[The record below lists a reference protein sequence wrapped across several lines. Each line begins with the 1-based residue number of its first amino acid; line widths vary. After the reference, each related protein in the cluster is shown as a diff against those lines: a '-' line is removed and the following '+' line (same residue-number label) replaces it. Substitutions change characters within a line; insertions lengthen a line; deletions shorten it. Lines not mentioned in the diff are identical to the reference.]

1 MKHNVMLISTLALA
15 VMSGS
20 AMADIN
26 GGTVQFSGVVS
37 NTTCDIGLVSNGS
50 SGSSNGVIDLGTA
63 GTAAGK
69 KAAPAVN
76 FVLQPTNA
84 CVITPDAAGGAAGT
98 QANVSFTGNF
108 DSVGLKPTSGSATDA
123 RVLLT
128 AVNST
133 TENSPITK
141 SNNSAAFNLSEL
153 NKGASFNAVLQAGTV
168 PGDYHSSLVYAVT
181 YK

>member
-20 AMADIN
+20 AMANVN
-26 GGTVQFSGVVS
+26 GGEVQFSGVVS

-50 SGSSNGVIDLGTA
+50 SSNVIDLGTA
-63 GTAAGK
+63 GTAADK
-69 KAAPAVN
+69 KAAPAVK

-84 CVITPDAAGGAAGT
+84 CVITPDTAGGGAAGT
-98 QANVSFTGNF
+98 QANVSFTGAF
-108 DSVGLKPTSGSATDA
+108 DSVGLRPASGSATDA

-133 TENSPITK
+133 TQNTKITK
-141 SNNSAAFNLSEL
+141 SSNSAAFDLTEL
-153 NKGASFNAVLQAGTV
+153 NKGASFDAVLQAGV
-168 PGDYHSSLVYAVT
+168 IPGDYHSSLVYAVT

>member
-26 GGTVQFSGVVS
+26 GGTIQFSGVVS
-37 NTTCDIGLVSNGS
+37 STTCDIGLVSNGS
-50 SGSSNGVIDLGTA
+50 SSGIIDLGTA

-69 KAAPAVN
+69 KQAPAVN

-84 CVITPDAAGGAAGT
+84 CVITPDVSGAAAGT
-98 QANVSFTGNF
+98 QANVSFTGEF
-108 DSVGLKPTSGSATDA
+108 DSVGLRPTSGTATDA

-128 AVNST
+128 AVNSAT
-133 TENSPITK
+133 PNSQITK
-141 SNNSAAFNLSEL
+141 SNNSAAFNLTDL
-153 NKGASFNAVLQAGTV
+153 NNGASFSTVLQAGAK
-168 PGDYHSSLVYAVT
+168 PGDYHSTLVYAVT

>member
-50 SGSSNGVIDLGTA
+50 STGVIDLGTA

-133 TENSPITK
+133 TANTAITK
-141 SNNSAAFNLSEL
+141 SSNSAAFNLADL

>member
-1 MKHNVMLISTLALA
+1 MKSKFTLTSAMALA

-26 GGTVQFSGVVS
+26 GGTIQFSGVVS
-37 NTTCDIGLVSNGS
+37 NTTCDIGLASNGS
-50 SGSSNGVIDLGTA
+50 ATGVIELGTV
-63 GTAAGK
+63 GVTADK
-69 KAAPAVN
+69 KQSSQVN
-76 FVLQPTNA
+76 FILQPSNA
-84 CVITPDAAGGAAGT
+84 CVIVPDAAGLAAGT
-98 QANVSFTGNF
+98 QASISFTGNF

-128 AVNST
+128 AVNSVT
-133 TENSPITK
+133 ANSAITK
-141 SNNSAAFNLSEL
+141 SNNSAAFALADL
-153 NKGASFNAVLQAGTV
+153 NKGASFNAVLQPGNV

>member
-1 MKHNVMLISTLALA
+1 MKMKKRLMAACIFSVISA
-15 VMSGS
+15 S

-26 GGTVQFSGVVS
+26 GGTVEFSGVVS

-50 SGSSNGVIDLGTA
+50 TNGVINLGTA
-63 GTAAGK
+63 GTATGK

-84 CVITPDAAGGAAGT
+84 CVITPDTAGGAAGT

-108 DSVGLKPTSGSATDA
+108 DTVGLKPTSGTATDA

-133 TENSPITK
+133 TANSKIDK
-141 SNNSAAFNLSEL
+141 SNNAATFNLTDL
-153 NKGASFNAVLQAGTV
+153 NKGASFNAVLQAGSV

>member
-1 MKHNVMLISTLALA
+1 MKHNVMLISSLALA

-20 AMADIN
+20 AMAGIN
-26 GGTVQFSGVVS
+26 GGEVQFSGVVA

-50 SGSSNGVIDLGTA
+50 ASNVIDLGTA
-63 GTAAGK
+63 ATTGNKQST
-69 KAAPAVN
+69 PVN
-76 FVLQPTNA
+76 FTLQPTNA
-84 CVITPDAAGGAAGT
+84 CVVTPASGGSDSSAQT

-123 RVLLT
+123 RLKLT

-133 TENSPITK
+133 TPNTEITK
-141 SNNSAAFNLSEL
+141 SSNSTAFTLAAL
-153 NKGASFNAVLQAGTV
+153 NQGASFNTYLQAGTLS
-168 PGDYHSSLVYAVT
+168 GDYHSSLVYTVT

>member
-1 MKHNVMLISTLALA
+1 MKHNIMLISSLALA

-26 GGTVQFSGVVS
+26 GGTVQFTGVVS
-37 NTTCDIGLVSNGS
+37 NTTCDIGIVSNGS
-50 SGSSNGVIDLGTA
+50 STGVIDLGTA
-63 GTAAGK
+63 GTTEDKKTAAT
-69 KAAPAVN
+69 VN
-76 FVLQPTNA
+76 FILQPTNA
-84 CVITPDAAGGAAGT
+84 CVIIPDTTGGAAGT

-108 DSVGLKPTSGSATDA
+108 DSMGLKPTSGSATDA

-128 AVNST
+128 ATNSIT
-133 TENSPITK
+133 PNSKISK
-141 SNNSAAFNLSEL
+141 SNNTVPFQLAEL
-153 NKGASFNAVLQAGTV
+153 NKGASFNAVLQAGMV